1 MKKLLYITLILQG
14 VGAVFGFFSLISSSF
29 LLAVI
34 ELVLGL
40 FGMVPIFAIIRNM
53 EDIEDL
59 DFKLYSLKREI
70 FLLTDKV
77 EPKTDA
83 EETREAPAVH
93 RGEKAVG
100 SWECVKCNTV
110 NKENTERCLNCGAAY
125 SPVYNPTSNPLEKKQ
140 VSRWIKE
147 KKTKK

>member
-14 VGAVFGFFSLISSSF
+14 VGAVFGFFSLIASSF
-29 LLAVI
+29 LLAVLEI
-34 ELVLGL
+34 VLGL
-40 FGMVPIFAIIRNM
+40 LGMVPIFAIIKNM

-59 DFKLYSLKREI
+59 DFKLYSLKRDV
-70 FLLTDKV
+70 FLLTEKI
-77 EPKTDA
+77 EPQTDA
-83 EETREAPAVH
+83 EEIHEAPAVRH
-93 RGEKAVG
+93 GEKAMG

-125 SPVYNPTSNPLEKKQ
+125 SPIYNPTSNPLEKKQ
-140 VSRWIKE
+140 ISRWIKE